1 MNERGRP
8 PERPATNPIT
18 GPESSSSAGSSWAR
32 CESCGD
38 RFPALVYLE
47 RPGGRTARRLR
58 PTAARGAG
66 PVRAPAEQRVDMSEL
81 LDELDQLLSRYVAFP
96 NPECRHAVVLWVLHC
111 HALDAFESTPRL
123 ALLSPEKG
131 SGKTRTLEV
140 LSLVVPTPMHAVN
153 MSAAA
158 LYRVV
163 ADRQPTLLLD
173 EADTY
178 LGTMVAKQHEDI
190 RGLINAGHRR
200 GAMTYRGEVSGK
212 AVRVVE
218 FPAFAACA
226 LAGIG
231 DLPDTILDR
240 SVIVAMKRRAPN
252 EHVEAFRERLARPQA
267 DELRERLAAWAA
279 RHLAA
284 LEDAWPIM
292 PETIIDRAADV
303 WEPLVAIAD
312 AAGGDWPERARHSAV
327 TLNNA
332 RAERDPSL
340 GVQLLADCRR
350 LFTATNS
357 DRLTTEALVDA
368 LINLDESPWG
378 DLRGKSLDARG
389 LARRLKKYDVRPG
402 NHRFPEGILRG
413 YRLEDMHDAWQRY
426 LPSVVDVVDVVE
438 NQRETGVDGDVVD
451 SEANEVGDLLSNR
464 ENGSLSV
471 STEALHPLQAQ
482 LTENSE
488 T

>member
-1 MNERGRP
+1 MN
-8 PERPATNPIT
+8 
-18 GPESSSSAGSSWAR
+18 
-32 CESCGD
+32 GD
-38 RFPALVYLE
+38 GL
-47 RPGGRTARRLR
+47 LR
-58 PTAARGAG
+58 
-66 PVRAPAEQRVDMSEL
+66 
-81 LDELDQLLSRYVAFP
+81 ELDALLGRYIAFP
-96 NPECRHAVVLWVLHC
+96 SIEARHAVALWVVHC

-178 LGTMVAKQHEDI
+178 LGNIIAKQHEDI

-212 AVRVVE
+212 TVQVVE

-240 SVIVAMKRRAPN
+240 AVIVAMKRRAPH
-252 EHVEAFRERLARPQA
+252 ERVEAFRDRLARPEA
-267 DELRERLAAWAA
+267 DALRERLVEWAD
-279 RHLAA
+279 RHVPELR
-284 LEDAWPIM
+284 DAWPKM
-292 PETIIDRAADV
+292 PDGIVDRAADV

-312 AAGGDWPERARHSAV
+312 AAGGHWPELAREAAV
-327 TLNNA
+327 ALNEA
-332 RAERDPSL
+332 RAQRDPSL

-350 LFTATNS
+350 IFTERDV
-357 DRLTTEALVDA
+357 DRITTDQLVEALND
-368 LINLDESPWG
+368 LEESPWS
-378 DLRGKSLDARG
+378 DLRGKPLDARG
-389 LARRLKKYDVRPG
+389 LARRLRKYDVRPDS
-402 NHRFPEGILRG
+402 HRFGDAVRRG
-413 YRLEDMHDAWQRY
+413 YRIEDFHDAWQRY
-426 LPSVVDVVDVVE
+426 LQPDVADVADVADP
-438 NQRETGVDGDVVD
+438 QTETGAGDGVAD
-451 SEANEVGDLLSNR
+451 SEAEVGYDLLSISG
-464 ENGSLSV
+464 NGSLS
-471 STEALHPLQAQ
+471 SNGEAQQAQHPLHDE
-482 LTENSE
+482 LEGVRP
-488 T
+488 